1 MKDRQ
6 RSVHQ
11 AGFDRVIDASMGE
24 KKAQNRKDD
33 RERKKE
39 SKKVKH
45 TRLRKMATISLDK
58 DVRLHIE
65 TCMKK

>member
-1 MKDRQ
+1 M
-6 RSVHQ
+6 
-11 AGFDRVIDASMGE
+11 IDASMGE